1 MIIWEESFMEKKKQK
16 LSSWNFR
23 KLSSRINFILSV
35 VFFVVLAAL
44 IGFISYASFQDAIER
59 QLEYDK
65 ANNYRQAAPIR
76 NLVSQAMQA
85 SAQGLHQIGILL
97 DRPPEERKAEDLY
110 DIERSILLSNP
121 DFLSS
126 TICFEPDAFDGRDG
140 ENKNALYRDEEGRVV
155 VYGRKSAGEPILG
168 KLQKEDY
175 EGATDT
181 ALWYNTP
188 KDSGKA
194 YLSNP
199 YDYNG
204 DTIVTLSFPI
214 EKEGRTLGVLAIDL
228 DFTAL
233 VGMFEKISVP
243 QAYYS
248 LVDSEG
254 VYIVHG
260 IDDTYRGKNIKE
272 ENEDFQQALDA
283 AARMETAQLRGIS
296 PLTKKNSSF
305 VSVPITFSGI
315 EDYWIFVSDV
325 DYIFFMRDIRKMVIR
340 TIGMSLIAL
349 ILIHLLLRYV
359 IHKSVSRPI
368 RQIQSSIVSVAH
380 YDLSEAARSE
390 EMRGYLVRRDEIG
403 NISRNVSAMIDN
415 LLDMMQTIAQG
426 TKTIQDI
433 SGNLALFSREAVD
446 TSRDIVGAVEHIAK
460 GASSQAEDTESASAD
475 LEEVAET
482 TSRSFEVLSDLV
494 SLAGDI
500 TAAKNENDSLLG
512 ELMDLS
518 LSNAEGIVD
527 ISETIVQTDKSTAQI
542 SQASQMIQS
551 ISDQTNLL
559 ALNAAIE
566 AARAGEAGKGFAVV
580 AEEIRKLAEQSGVF
594 TEEIKSVI
602 AGLREKSSQSVE
614 KIAQIKVRIENQNRS
629 LSNTRERFEEIS
641 SSIDRA
647 EGIVERLHEFSG
659 KIRERNQ
666 DMVGKVENLAAIAQ
680 ENAALSEETSASS
693 VKQIEMAEEVSQVSH
708 ELSRIADSLKTQ
720 VDQFKF

>member
-1 MIIWEESFMEKKKQK
+1 
-16 LSSWNFR
+16 
-23 KLSSRINFILSV
+23 
-35 VFFVVLAAL
+35 
-44 IGFISYASFQDAIER
+44 
-59 QLEYDK
+59 
-65 ANNYRQAAPIR
+65 
-76 NLVSQAMQA
+76 
-85 SAQGLHQIGILL
+85 
-97 DRPPEERKAEDLY
+97 
-110 DIERSILLSNP
+110 
-121 DFLSS
+121 
-126 TICFEPDAFDGRDG
+126 
-140 ENKNALYRDEEGRVV
+140 
-155 VYGRKSAGEPILG
+155 
-168 KLQKEDY
+168 
-175 EGATDT
+175 
-181 ALWYNTP
+181 
-188 KDSGKA
+188 
-194 YLSNP
+194 
-199 YDYNG
+199 
-204 DTIVTLSFPI
+204 
-214 EKEGRTLGVLAIDL
+214 
-228 DFTAL
+228 
-233 VGMFEKISVP
+233 
-243 QAYYS
+243 
-248 LVDSEG
+248 
-254 VYIVHG
+254 
-260 IDDTYRGKNIKE
+260 
-272 ENEDFQQALDA
+272 
-283 AARMETAQLRGIS
+283 
-296 PLTKKNSSF
+296 
-305 VSVPITFSGI
+305 
-315 EDYWIFVSDV
+315 
-325 DYIFFMRDIRKMVIR
+325 MVIR
-340 TIGMSLIAL
+340 TIGMSLVAL